1 MPASATIAFPD
12 IRQQSIDRIME
23 TQHKYALLLF
33 VMVIVFSRL
42 RYGFD
47 EALVHTVVLAA
58 FLVPL
63 LFYRIVAFFSGFG
76 FPEYFARDFKSEN
89 RPGPYALFFWILYL
103 IACAFIVFD
112 WSIY

>member
-1 MPASATIAFPD
+1 
-12 IRQQSIDRIME
+12 ME
-23 TQHKYALLLF
+23 THHKYALVLF
-33 VMVIVFSRL
+33 VLVIAFSHL
-42 RYGFD
+42 RYGYD
-47 EALVHTVVLAA
+47 KALVKGIVLAA

-89 RPGPYALFFWILYL
+89 RPGPYAFFFWILYL
-103 IACAFIVFD
+103 VACAFIVFD